1 MGRRINTCWFLV
13 EISGSLPVVKYRHL
27 IKDLLTNYASPMTDS
42 SKELEEQLIFDAERD
57 HYQLL
62 SVGWQNNKRIYFCL
76 LHLDIKNKKIWL
88 QENSTDYDIVEDLIK
103 LGVPNSDVVIG
114 FHPADVRKLTEFAV
128 A

>member
-1 MGRRINTCWFLV
+1 MDK
-13 EISGSLPVVKYRHL
+13 VVKYRQL
-27 IKDLLTNYASPMTDS
+27 IKGLLTNYASPDTDS
-42 SKELEEQLIFDAERD
+42 NKDIEEQLVFDAERD

-62 SVGWQNNKRIYFCL
+62 SVGWQNKKRVYFCL
-76 LHLDIKNKKIWL
+76 LHLDIKNNKIWL

-103 LGVPNSDVVIG
+103 AGVPNSDVVIG

>member
-1 MGRRINTCWFLV
+1 MDK
-13 EISGSLPVVKYRHL
+13 VVKYRQL
-27 IKDLLTNYASPMTDS
+27 IKDLLVNYASPNTDS
-42 SKELEEQLIFDAERD
+42 NQELEEQLVFDAERD

-62 SVGWQNNKRIYFCL
+62 SVGWQNKKRIYFCL
-76 LHLDIKNKKIWL
+76 LHLDIKNNKIWL

-103 LGVPNSDVVIG
+103 SGVPYSDVVIG

>member
-1 MGRRINTCWFLV
+1 MDKM
-13 EISGSLPVVKYRHL
+13 VKYRQL
-27 IKDLLTNYASPMTDS
+27 IKDLLINYASPNTDNN
-42 SKELEEQLIFDAERD
+42 KDLEEQLIFDAERD

-62 SVGWQNNKRIYFCL
+62 SVGWQNQKRIYFIL
-76 LHLDIKNKKIWL
+76 LHLDIKNNKIWL

>member
-1 MGRRINTCWFLV
+1 MDK
-13 EISGSLPVVKYRHL
+13 VVKYRQL
-27 IKDLLTNYASPMTDS
+27 IKDLLTNYASPNTDS
-42 SKELEEQLIFDAERD
+42 NKELEEQLVFDAERD

-62 SVGWQNNKRIYFCL
+62 SVGWQNKKRIYFCL
-76 LHLDIKNKKIWL
+76 LHLDIKNNKIWL
-88 QENSTDYDIVEDLIK
+88 QENSTDYDIVEDLTK

>member
-1 MGRRINTCWFLV
+1 MDKM
-13 EISGSLPVVKYRHL
+13 VKYRQL
-27 IKDLLTNYASPMTDS
+27 IKDLLINYASPNTDS
-42 SKELEEQLIFDAERD
+42 NKDLEEQLVFDTERD

-62 SVGWQNNKRIYFCL
+62 SVGWQNQKRVYFIL
-76 LHLDIKNKKIWL
+76 LHLDIKNNKIWL

-114 FHPADVRKLTEFAV
+114 FHPADVRKLTEFGV

>member
-1 MGRRINTCWFLV
+1 MDKM
-13 EISGSLPVVKYRHL
+13 VKYRQL
-27 IKDLLTNYASPMTDS
+27 IKDLLINYASPNTDNN
-42 SKELEEQLIFDAERD
+42 KDLEEQLIFDAERD

-62 SVGWQNNKRIYFCL
+62 SVGWQNQKRIYFIL
-76 LHLDIKNKKIWL
+76 LHLDIKNNKIWL

-114 FHPADVRKLTEFAV
+114 FHPADVRKLTEFGV

>member
-1 MGRRINTCWFLV
+1 MDK
-13 EISGSLPVVKYRHL
+13 VVKYRQL
-27 IKDLLTNYASPMTDS
+27 IKDLLKNYASPNVSDN
-42 SKELEEQLIFDAERD
+42 KDLEEQLIFDVERD
-57 HYQLL
+57 HYQVM

-76 LHLDIKNKKIWL
+76 LHLDIKNNKIWL

-114 FHPADVRKLTEFAV
+114 FLPTDVRKLTEFAV

>member
-1 MGRRINTCWFLV
+1 MDK
-13 EISGSLPVVKYRHL
+13 VVKYRQL
-27 IKDLLTNYASPMTDS
+27 IKDLLINYASPNTDNN
-42 SKELEEQLIFDAERD
+42 KDLEEQLIFDAERD

-62 SVGWQNNKRIYFCL
+62 SVGWQNQKRIYFIL
-76 LHLDIKNKKIWL
+76 LHLDIKNNKIWL

-128 A
+128 T

>member
-1 MGRRINTCWFLV
+1 MDK
-13 EISGSLPVVKYRHL
+13 VVKYRQL
-27 IKDLLTNYASPMTDS
+27 IKDLLNNYASPNMGDN
-42 SKELEEQLIFDAERD
+42 KDLEEQLIFDDERG
-57 HYQLL
+57 HYQLM

-76 LHLDIKNKKIWL
+76 LHLDIKNHKIWL

-114 FHPADVRKLTEFAV
+114 FLPTNVRKFTDFAV